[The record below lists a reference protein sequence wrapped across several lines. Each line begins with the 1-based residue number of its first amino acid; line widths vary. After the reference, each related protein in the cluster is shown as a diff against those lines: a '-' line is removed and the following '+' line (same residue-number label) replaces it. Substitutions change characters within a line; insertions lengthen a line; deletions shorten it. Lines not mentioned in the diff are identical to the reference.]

1 MTESTGPG
9 RDEELGTGIDPA
21 DDVDDADTTGHS
33 MGNYEFV
40 RQQARER
47 SRESGEWA
55 RKQGIRRES
64 RGLIDRLRG
73 R

>member
-1 MTESTGPG
+1 MTESTDAG
-9 RDEELGTGIDPA
+9 RDDELGTGIEPA
-21 DDVDDADTTGHS
+21 DADEADTTGHS

-40 RQQARER
+40 RQEARER
-47 SRESGEWA
+47 SRESSEWA
-55 RKQGIRRES
+55 RKQGVRRES